1 MHILKEIC
9 FMTTSFPAS
18 HFFYDSVIISREHL
32 KKSTCQGNFAYF
44 TTLFATIH
52 YNKLSVVDSRKK
64 WRVCLFQENHC
75 GSALLE
81 VPIYSTELV
90 AIIFLKSTALKMHK
104 STLCKW
110 VLPVSESHSFLVNQH
125 SEITFTFSKILKHS
139 AVSKG

>member
-52 YNKLSVVDSRKK
+52 YNKLSVVDSRKR

-75 GSALLE
+75 GPALLE

-90 AIIFLKSTALKMHK
+90 AIIFLKTTVLKMHK
-104 STLCKW
+104 STLYKW
-110 VLPVSESHSFLVNQH
+110 VLSVSP
-125 SEITFTFSKILKHS
+125 ILSWWTSIVKLLLLFQ
-139 AVSKG
+139 KF